1 MKSLKKIN
9 VSKDF
14 ILWDDHL
21 SRYNLAVDEDFTYIY
36 YQELAEDQIT
46 YENKDAMTID
56 ADFAYQIAKI
66 IVEEYEKMK
75 EE

>member
-21 SRYNLAVDEDFTYIY
+21 SRYNLVVDKDFIYIY

-56 ADFAYQIAKI
+56 TDFAYQIAKI